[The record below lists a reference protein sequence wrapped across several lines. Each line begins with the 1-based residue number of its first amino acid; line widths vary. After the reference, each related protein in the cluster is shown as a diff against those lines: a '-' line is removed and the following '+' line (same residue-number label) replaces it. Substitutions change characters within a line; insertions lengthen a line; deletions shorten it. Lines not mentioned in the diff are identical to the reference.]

1 MSSNITACGRCGGSI
16 QESWRFCPAC
26 GRRVATVVR
35 RFVSVMAA
43 VAVVLFG
50 AGYGLQSYLT
60 PPHKMTT
67 PERHSE
73 STQPDASLDDP
84 QINALRADIEKDPQ
98 NLEKLKMLAGMLGD
112 RIRENPAASQGVVFE
127 AIDVLSRILTIA
139 PNDPGGLVMMADV
152 SFDQRAFTKSKDFY
166 ERYLKIEPNNLGARA
181 RYAST
186 LTFLGEYENAI
197 SQLDTVLKTDPKNF
211 PAMAYLAI
219 TYAQKGEVA
228 KAKEVGTKALSL
240 APSEEARTRFSSFMS
255 ALDQG
260 GAQGVSPSLGNVAAQ
275 PVGFGGVEGFIAKV
289 KANPVAGP
297 KLVAHEDSKNGDLK
311 LVFKDFP
318 MDKMPPFAKEKF
330 FGSLKQA
337 AEAAKLDKIATIS
350 FVDVASGATMD
361 QISLAQR

>member
-16 QESWRFCPAC
+16 AETWRFCPAC
-26 GRRVATVVR
+26 GRRVASVDR
-35 RFVSVMAA
+35 KFLSVMSA

-60 PPHKMTT
+60 PPHKMAM

-73 STQPDASLDDP
+73 SVPEESPLNDP

-112 RIRENPAASQGVVFE
+112 HIRENPTGSQGVVFE
-127 AIDVLSRILTIA
+127 AIDVLSRILSIS

-166 ERYLKIEPNNLGARA
+166 EKYLKIEPNNLGARA

-186 LTFLGEYENAI
+186 LTFLGDYENAI
-197 SQLDTVLKTDPKNF
+197 SQLNTVLKTDPKNF

-228 KAKEVGTKALSL
+228 KAKEIGTKALSL
-240 APSEEARTRFSSFMS
+240 APSEEARTRFSSFMA

-260 GAQGVSPSLGNVAAQ
+260 GAQSNSPARGNVTSEVA
-275 PVGFGGVEGFIAKV
+275 GLSGVEGFVAKV

-337 AEAAKLDKIATIS
+337 AEAAKLDKVTTIS
-350 FVDVASGATMD
+350 FIDVASGATME

>member
-1 MSSNITACGRCGGSI
+1 MGV
-16 QESWRFCPAC
+16 
-26 GRRVATVVR
+26 VALVV
-35 RFVSVMAA
+35 
-43 VAVVLFG
+43 FG

-60 PPHKMTT
+60 PPHKMAM

-73 STQPDASLDDP
+73 KSEEAATLNDP
-84 QINALRADIEKDPQ
+84 QINALRADIENDPQ

-112 RIRENPAASQGVVFE
+112 YIRENPRKSQGVVFE
-127 AIDVLSRILTIA
+127 AIDVLSRILSIA

-186 LTFLGEYENAI
+186 LTFLGDYESAV
-197 SQLDTVLKTDPKNF
+197 SQLNTVLKTDPKNF

-219 TYAQKGEVA
+219 TYAQKGDVA
-228 KAKEVGTKALSL
+228 KAKEIGTKALGM
-240 APSEEARTRFSSFMS
+240 APSEEARARFTLFMS
-255 ALDQG
+255 ELDKGGVQG
-260 GAQGVSPSLGNVAAQ
+260 ASPARGNVSSEVVALA
-275 PVGFGGVEGFIAKV
+275 GVEGFIAKV

-297 KLVAHEDSKNGDLK
+297 KLVAHQDSKNGELK

-330 FGSLKQA
+330 FSSLKQA
-337 AEAAKLDKIATIS
+337 AEATKLDKIATIS
-350 FVDVASGATMD
+350 FVDVASGTTMD
-361 QISLAQR
+361 QISLAQK